1 MRWPWVAAWLPGI
14 LFHTTAA
21 HYATAHETRMVLFVV
36 LAAAACSGGV
46 LSSGFAMQWP
56 TRPRCGEFYVTGD
69 CRAQPVLLP
78 EFNGKVQPDKTPRN
92 MTAAV
97 LAALC
102 AAGSVAVTRQRR
114 RCHARQKHTVLCG
127 AASTAGAT
135 TGRCKGV
142 ARAASGSSDDLDW
155 NTVST
160 EWEVDCF
167 SRPVLKDG
175 KKMWELC
182 VTDSN
187 AVYRRVAQMKPTRVN
202 SVVVQKI
209 LTIFIEESKVKPRVI
224 RFYRK
229 VMRNM
234 LTVALT
240 SIKDT
245 NKYMENCKI
254 VPSRACHMLRTWLNY
269 REREVYPKMP
279 GYIKT
284 PARRASAVQASMVQ
298 LAYEPLPERL
308 KFARYS
314 VSAIPLG
321 AIARMKP
328 GQVPGK
334 LCRIPAGFSD
344 TAMVHGIVLLT
355 GRAEVLCSLLK
366 SMELCGVRVALETNE
381 LLVDLGIDTT
391 FRIDKF
397 STEDKD
403 SFVQFE
409 RAKRQMSGLHF
420 IAVHNPYLDGAPN
433 LPIEADDMGEEGCI
447 TGLWTCIDYAPTD
460 NQ

>member
-1 MRWPWVAAWLPGI
+1 M
-14 LFHTTAA
+14 
-21 HYATAHETRMVLFVV
+21 
-36 LAAAACSGGV
+36 
-46 LSSGFAMQWP
+46 
-56 TRPRCGEFYVTGD
+56 
-69 CRAQPVLLP
+69 
-78 EFNGKVQPDKTPRN
+78 
-92 MTAAV
+92 AAV

-102 AAGSVAVTRQRR
+102 AAGSIAVTRQQR
-114 RCHARQKHTVLCG
+114 RCHARQRHFVLGG
-127 AASTAGAT
+127 AASTAGT
-135 TGRCKGV
+135 TNGRWTGV
-142 ARAASGSSDDLDW
+142 ARAALGSAKSEDLDW

-209 LTIFIEESKVKPRVI
+209 LTIFIEESKVKPRVV

-229 VMRNM
+229 VMKNM
-234 LTVALT
+234 LTVALE
-240 SIKDT
+240 SIKDS

-284 PARRASAVQASMVQ
+284 PARRVSNVQASMVQ

-328 GQVPGK
+328 GQIPGK

-344 TAMVHGIVLLT
+344 TAMVHGILLLT
-355 GRAEVLCSLLK
+355 GRAEVLCSLLR
-366 SMELCGVRVALETNE
+366 SMELCAVRVALETNE
-381 LLVDLGIDTT
+381 LLIDLGIDTT
-391 FRIDKF
+391 YRIDTF

-420 IAVHNPYLDGAPN
+420 IAVHNPYIDGAPN
-433 LPIEADDMGEEGCI
+433 LPIEADDMGEEGCV